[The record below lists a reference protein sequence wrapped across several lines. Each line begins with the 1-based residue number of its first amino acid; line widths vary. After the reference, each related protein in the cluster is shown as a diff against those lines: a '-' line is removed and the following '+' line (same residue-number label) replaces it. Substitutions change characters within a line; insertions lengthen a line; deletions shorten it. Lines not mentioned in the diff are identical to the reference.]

1 MLPAVRRENDAG
13 LSRAGLV
20 GALVAVAVLVYLVV
34 QTFQLEAAVCEVCMR
49 YNGREMCRTVG
60 GSTADEAREAA
71 ITNACAFLSSG
82 VTDSM
87 ACQRQTPLSQN
98 CR

>member
-1 MLPAVRRENDAG
+1 MLPAVHSRDDAG
-13 LSRAGLV
+13 MSRAGLV

-34 QTFQLEAAVCEVCMR
+34 QSFRLEAAVCEVCMS
-49 YNGREMCRTVG
+49 YHGREMCRTVG

-71 ITNACAFLSSG
+71 VTNACAFLSSG

-87 ACQRQTPLSQN
+87 ACQRQTPLSES